1 MVMIMFSV
9 TIQCYFP
16 TTATTGNSVVA
27 GRWSDCTSPGENGTE
42 ISVKFHPNFSDIAK
56 YQ

>member
-1 MVMIMFSV
+1 MLDKETLAKVYGY
-9 TIQCYFP
+9 TQ
-16 TTATTGNSVVA
+16 
-27 GRWSDCTSPGENGTE
+27 GENGSE